1 MEIEWN
7 HTTSHQL
14 AVKWHL
20 FLCVRVS
27 MNVEIVKLPIKIGRR
42 YPYKSGISRVNLSL
56 HRKLMVKCPKVA
68 CILFQNATWMCIK
81 LGHKA
86 TFHPSSGLLRKP
98 PEKMW
103 PLLVR
108 IQPQLLCI
116 WYIWHAW
123 AVVIWC
129 WISRELGLR
138 FISLGLHLYVSQL
151 YLTYVMCGEN
161 WRAPRGMLCN
171 VIFSH
176 ELVQS
181 VRYWCENNFCLRVYA
196 TFAYKIWIFGV

>member
-1 MEIEWN
+1 MCAFIFN
-7 HTTSHQL
+7 PS
-14 AVKWHL
+14 
-20 FLCVRVS
+20 
-27 MNVEIVKLPIKIGRR
+27 NI
-42 YPYKSGISRVNLSL
+42 
-56 HRKLMVKCPKVA
+56 KCPKVA
-68 CILFQNATWMCIK
+68 CNATWMCIK
-81 LGHKA
+81 LGHKV
-86 TFHPSSGLLRKP
+86 RK
-98 PEKMW
+98 

-196 TFAYKIWIFGV
+196 TFAYKIWIKITSFYLLLHEIQVNTHLNWIELNYLNEIECLLNLMSKLNNQEKS